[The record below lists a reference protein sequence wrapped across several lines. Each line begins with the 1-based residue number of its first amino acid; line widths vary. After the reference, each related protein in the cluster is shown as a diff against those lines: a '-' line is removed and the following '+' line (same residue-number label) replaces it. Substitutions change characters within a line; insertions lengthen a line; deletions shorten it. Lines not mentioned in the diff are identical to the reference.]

1 VPAKA
6 LGYAKY
12 DLVRAMNRLMDA
24 VGLRESRIERLLART
39 LEVPASRFMRM
50 RRSVDLLVSDGQTPG
65 HGAVTEGTYQ
75 TPILVQWRPA
85 GGAVRRL
92 DVSLTQFS

>member
-12 DLVRAMNRLMDA
+12 DLVRAVNRLVDA
-24 VGLRESRIERLLART
+24 VGCASRIERILART

-50 RRSVDLLVSDGQTPG
+50 RRSVDLLVSDAQTPG

-85 GGAVRRL
+85 DGAVRRL
-92 DVSLTQFS
+92 EISLTRFS